1 MLPEISK
8 IKGIHPGAVL
18 KRALKQSAIQKKELA
33 GRINEYPQT
42 ISAILNERR
51 GINPALSIKLANFFK
66 IDPAYFMILQAYY
79 EVELARR
86 VSEKEKA
93 PDLEKFRKVLFWD
106 TNMDNLNWE
115 TQSEA
120 IIKRVFQRGNSE
132 EFSEILSFYGMQK
145 VISILKPFLFKLPAF
160 KESLNFKMI
169 EDEMV

>member
-1 MLPEISK
+1 LLPEISK

-18 KRALKQSAIQKKELA
+18 KRALKQSAIRKKEIA
-33 GRINEYPQT
+33 KCINEYPQT

-86 VSEKEKA
+86 ASEKEKT
-93 PDLEKFRKVLFWD
+93 PDLKKFRKVVFWD
-106 TNMDNLNWE
+106 TNMYNLNWE
-115 TQSEA
+115 KQSEA
-120 IIKRVFQRGNSE
+120 IIKRVFQRGNRE
-132 EFSEILSFYGMQK
+132 EFSEILSFYGMHK
-145 VISILKPFLFKLPAF
+145 IISVLKPILYELPEF

>member
-1 MLPEISK
+1 VLPEIFK

-33 GRINEYPQT
+33 RRINEYPQT
-42 ISAILNERR
+42 ISAIINERR
-51 GINPALSIKLANFFK
+51 GINPALSIKLADFFK

-86 VSEKEKA
+86 ASEKEKT
-93 PDLEKFRKVLFWD
+93 PDLKKFRKILFWD
-106 TNMDNLNWE
+106 TNMDKLNWE
-115 TQSEA
+115 TQKEA

-132 EFSEILSFYGMQK
+132 EFSEILNFYGMQK
-145 VISILKPFLFKLPAF
+145 VQSVLKPFLSEYPAF

-169 EDEMV
+169 KNEMV